1 MRLLSGALIRRASP
15 VGITGESISAPT
27 LGPSAQ
33 GDSLLV
39 HDIRMMGDAGILCAG
54 ILSGGPLNLFVQG
67 RGAAAI
73 FSRGAPVLLDALP
86 AARLHRPA
94 GRGLRVGE
102 PPAADQ
108 ERFHGRRSHRAR
120 LGRGLTG
127 WGSSARASS
136 SSPARIG
143 GRGPPAGPPRPAPQ
157 PRRPRRRGPVPGTGE
172 GAAGRRLP
180 GAGGGRRLAG
190 AGRSAPG
197 PARAGAPSGSFPR
210 GPR

>member
-1 MRLLSGALIRRASP
+1 
-15 VGITGESISAPT
+15 
-27 LGPSAQ
+27 
-33 GDSLLV
+33 
-39 HDIRMMGDAGILCAG
+39 MMGDAGILSAG

-86 AARLHRPA
+86 AARLRRPA

-120 LGRGLTG
+120 LGRGLIG

-143 GRGPPAGPPRPAPQ
+143 DRGPPAGPPRPAPQ
-157 PRRPRRRGPVPGTGE
+157 P
-172 GAAGRRLP
+172 AA
-180 GAGGGRRLAG
+180 LAG
-190 AGRSAPG
+190 AGRSQGLEKALRAADSLEPAG
-197 PARAGAPSGSFPR
+197 AAASPARAGRPPDRPALAPRPDRFREGLGELHKWSEANPTVTE
-210 GPR
+210 P